1 MFRLGNSDIPAI
13 FNDIVKKAEHK
24 YAAKLSSLNHTLRK
38 YSFTNSRFSISF
50 RGPKLVGN
58 KAKRRI
64 SKRVFQESKARQNSR
79 KTNISYPLIRTRTCA
94 YQGVRNFYFSEILAC
109 FAFLKHTF

>member
-94 YQGVRNFYFSEILAC
+94 YVYFSEILAC